1 VTIAIGTRPE
11 AIKMAPLI
19 AELKKSA
26 EIDLNLCIT
35 GQHKDLLD
43 QALADFNLHADTDF
57 KIMKQN
63 QNLHETYASILTTFK
78 THLDAYRPDLVIV
91 HGDTATAAA
100 VSLSCFLSGT
110 KVAHIEAG
118 LRTWDLQ
125 SPFPEEFNRQLIT
138 KIASYH
144 FAPTLG
150 NAENLKSEAVAS
162 DRIFVTGNTVVDALE
177 SVKKRLSNGTMES
190 EDVKNSLRKDLNF
203 DFTSHSYVLITAHR
217 RENFGEKMIEI
228 CIAIKEIARLHPDLF
243 FVFPVHPNPNVRN
256 ITNEMLSGLDNV
268 VLTGPKSYLDFIM
281 LLQHCVIVLSDSG
294 GIQEEAPSFGKP
306 LILLRDSTERPEAI
320 SSGFATQVNL
330 ISSDIVTEFN
340 KTFLTK
346 LNSSNFSEMK
356 NPFGD
361 GESAMR
367 IRKIVTEILERD

>member
-19 AELKKSA
+19 KELKKLT

-43 QALADFNLHADTDF
+43 RALADFNLQADTDF

-63 QNLHETYASILTTFK
+63 QNLHETYASILTSFK
-78 THLDAYRPDLVIV
+78 THLDNYRPDLVIV

-110 KVAHIEAG
+110 RVAHIEAG

-150 NAENLKSEAVAS
+150 NSENLKRELVAS
-162 DRIFVTGNTVVDALE
+162 DKIFITGNTVVDSLE
-177 SVKKRLSNGTMES
+177 SIKMRLANGSRES
-190 EDVKNSLRKDLNF
+190 EEVRSSLRSDLDF
-203 DFTSHSYVLITAHR
+203 DFTKRSYVLITAHR
-217 RENFGEKMIEI
+217 RENFGDKMIEI
-228 CIAIKEIARLHPDLF
+228 CTAIKEIACLHPDLI
-243 FVFPVHPNPNVRN
+243 FVFPVHPNPNVRT
-256 ITNEMLSGLDNV
+256 ITDEMLTGLENV
-268 VLTGPKSYLDFIM
+268 ILTGPKSYVDFIM
-281 LLQHCVIVLSDSG
+281 LLQHCVLVLSDSG

-320 SSGFATQVNL
+320 SSGFASQANL
-330 ISSDIVTEFN
+330 NSKDIVKEFN
-340 KTFLTK
+340 RILLITQ
-346 LNSSNFSEMK
+346 NSSIYSGMK

-361 GESAMR
+361 GKSAMR
-367 IRKIVTEILERD
+367 ISVIIKEILERD